1 MMRLEDFRRNYSAGK
16 LSREDLHENPLVQ
29 LRLWLEQV
37 VETNFPDPTAMVLA
51 SSGTDRAIGQ
61 RYVLLKG
68 IETNGLIFY
77 TDTSSTKGQQIAEN
91 DRVSVL
97 FPWHA
102 LERQIRVQG
111 RATPLSRQ
119 QVKQYF
125 ESRPLASQVAAFTSN
140 QSQPIDSRTVLEQ
153 RFLENKELFKESV
166 PLPERW
172 GGYLIEPDLIEFWQ
186 GGDHRL
192 HDRFQYTLEDQ
203 SWSIHRLQP

>member
-125 ESRPLASQVAAFTSN
+125 ESRPIASQVAAFTSN

-203 SWSIHRLQP
+203 SWAIHRLQP